1 MRLLFLSILGV
12 CLIALA
18 SYIGI
23 SKPANILK
31 TADVVKHPE
40 KPILP
45 PTLSKKLQKKQ
56 FVLDSIFSADFKHG
70 VFNGC
75 VAVSY
80 HDTLIYQNAL
90 GFENIVCKKNLC
102 NESVFQLAS
111 VSKMFTAVSVLKLA
125 EQNKLS
131 IKDNVQKY
139 FPDFPYQNITI
150 ENLLSHTSGLPNY
163 LYFYYH
169 LPKNTDILTNAA
181 VLELLITHK
190 PAAYFKAGR
199 RFQYNNTNYV
209 LLALLVEKLSGQK
222 FQDFVQQNIFDVCG
236 MKNSSFF
243 SVSDTLKNQAMAFDY
258 RKRPIGTDEFDYVVG
273 DKGVCSTSQ
282 DMLLFGKNLFEG
294 KIVSNI
300 NEAIKPR
307 ARTSYD
313 RFYGLGFRINPNGG
327 DTIIFH
333 NGWWHGYR
341 TAFQYRKSDK
351 TIMTILSNRLD
362 KNVYQTARIF
372 NALDNKSGVK
382 EEGDLE

>member
-1 MRLLFLSILGV
+1 MRLLFIVILGG

-18 SYIGI
+18 SYIGM
-23 SKPANILK
+23 SKPANTAKPTIIEHTPK
-31 TADVVKHPE
+31 TAPP
-40 KPILP
+40 PIL
-45 PTLSKKLQKKQ
+45 SKNLQKKR
-56 FVLDSIFSADFKHG
+56 FTLDSIFNSDFKHG
-70 VFNGC
+70 LFNGC

-80 HDTLIYQNAL
+80 HDTLIYQNAM

-111 VSKMFTAVSVLKLA
+111 VSKMFTAVSVLKLV
-125 EQNKLS
+125 EQKKLTL
-131 IKDNVQKY
+131 KDNFKNY

-169 LPKNTDILTNAA
+169 LPKNTDTLTNIA
-181 VLELLITHK
+181 VLNLLTTYK
-190 PAAYFKAGR
+190 PAAYFKPNR

-209 LLALLVEKLSGQK
+209 LLALLVEKVSGQS
-222 FQDFVQQNIFDVCG
+222 FQAFVKQNIFDVCG
-236 MKNSSFF
+236 MNNSYFF
-243 SVSDTLKNQAMAFDY
+243 SVADTLKNQALAFDY
-258 RKRPIGTDEFDYVVG
+258 RKRPIGTDEFDWVVG
-273 DKGVCSTSQ
+273 DKGVCSTPQ

-300 NEAIKPR
+300 NEALKPR
-307 ARTSYD
+307 ARTGFG

-351 TIMTILSNRLD
+351 TIMAILSNRLD
-362 KNVYQTARIF
+362 KSVYQTARFF
-372 NALDNKSGVK
+372 NALDNKNST
-382 EEGDLE
+382 ELESESD